1 MKGTTMDHKTDVQP
15 EETPHTRWQR
25 RMAVRPLPP
34 VQTTWGMEVAPLH
47 TLPGSNG
54 EIQAPPDLVVK
65 FQPLDIVDVIS
76 VQPKLSRH
84 LLL

>member
-1 MKGTTMDHKTDVQP
+1 MDHKTDVQP

-47 TLPGSNG
+47 TRRVARRDCSRP
-54 EIQAPPDLVVK
+54 AP
-65 FQPLDIVDVIS
+65 
-76 VQPKLSRH
+76 
-84 LLL
+84 